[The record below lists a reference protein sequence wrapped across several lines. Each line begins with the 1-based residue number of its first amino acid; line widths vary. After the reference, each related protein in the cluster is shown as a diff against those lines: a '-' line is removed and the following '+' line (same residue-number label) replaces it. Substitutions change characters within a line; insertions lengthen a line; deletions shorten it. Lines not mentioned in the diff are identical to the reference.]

1 MALTLLQFDFP
12 AEGPWGADMAEAYA
26 GLAQHIATAP
36 GLLWKVWTENPATGE
51 AGGIYLFADE
61 ASAEAYQTLHTER
74 LRGFGITQINVKRFG
89 VNEPLSETTRAPL
102 ASGGR

>member
-12 AEGPWGADMAEAYA
+12 AEGPWGAAMAEAYA
-26 GLAQHIATAP
+26 GLAQQIAAAP

-61 ASAEAYQTLHTER
+61 ASAEAYEALHTGR
-74 LRGFGITQINVKRFG
+74 LRGFGITQINVKRFA
-89 VNEPLSETTRAPL
+89 VNEALSYVTRAPL
-102 ASGGR
+102 ASGAR